1 MTYES
6 QLAQAENRQDVFS
19 KTFLRESNKKGVPD
33 ESFRHETAWHS
44 DRYRES
50 CDCVEP
56 WDRHRSD
63 HRGGHRELLQRQVA
77 RKKDR
82 QRRSVRQKQTDRIA
96 QNASLRNQGQ
106 GDKS

>member
-19 KTFLRESNKKGVPD
+19 KTFLRESNKKGVRD

-63 HRGGHRELLQRQVA
+63 RRGGYCELLQRQVS
-77 RKKDR
+77 RKEDR
-82 QRRSVRQKQTDRIA
+82 QRGGLRQEQAHRIA

>member
-19 KTFLRESNKKGVPD
+19 KTFLRESSNKGVRD

-50 CDCVEP
+50 CGLRGTLGSPPLRPPRRVLRTSTATSFKERRPPAGRFTTRTSSPHRTKRFLTEP
-56 WDRHRSD
+56 MSR
-63 HRGGHRELLQRQVA
+63 
-77 RKKDR
+77 
-82 QRRSVRQKQTDRIA
+82 
-96 QNASLRNQGQ
+96 
-106 GDKS
+106 